1 MGRAPR
7 ALCPPGRARVFRR
20 EHFRRGAPGNRRGQE
35 AIPLNIIFDQERLRR
50 LIANLK
56 ILTGVPANILDPEG
70 RDINLFRG
78 HPPFCRAINDL
89 PEGHERCVACDQC
102 KIRHY
107 TAEQG
112 FQFYRCHLGIC
123 EAVMPLY
130 DRKNP
135 LAYLAV
141 GCYLDDSPMEDQWE
155 RTRALLDWWP
165 GGPDSLKE
173 AFFQFRQYSQ
183 QEIQAYAET
192 LEALSA
198 YIQLKGMILA
208 TEQTDSQRLALYL
221 DEHYMEKLSLSSLSQ
236 ALHIG
241 RTKLCSLA
249 KDLSGGRTL
258 SHLITQKRMEAAQ
271 RLLIQSS
278 LPISAVADAVGISDY
293 NYFSKVFRSFTGITP
308 SGYRKLSRA
317 SQSPDGRAPGEAGP

>member
-1 MGRAPR
+1 MNT
-7 ALCPPGRARVFRR
+7 L
-20 EHFRRGAPGNRRGQE
+20 
-35 AIPLNIIFDQERLRR
+35 FDEEQLRR

-89 PEGHERCVACDQC
+89 PEGHERCIACDQC

-107 TAEQG
+107 TAERG
-112 FQFYRCHLGIC
+112 FQFYRCHVGIC

-130 DRKNP
+130 DRKTP

-141 GCYLDDSPMEDQWE
+141 GCYLDDSPMEEQWE
-155 RTRALLDWWP
+155 HTRSLLDWWP

-183 QEIQAYAET
+183 QEVQAYAET

-208 TEQTDSQRLALYL
+208 TEQTDAQKLALYL
-221 DEHYMEKLSLSSLSQ
+221 DEHYMEKLSLASISRH
-236 ALHIG
+236 LHIG
-241 RTKLCSLA
+241 RTKLCAIA
-249 KDLSGGRTL
+249 KELSGGETL
-258 SHLITQKRMEAAQ
+258 SYLIARRRIDAAK
-271 RLLIQSS
+271 RLLLQSNM
-278 LPISAVADAVGISDY
+278 PISAVAESVGISDY
-293 NYFSKVFRSFTGITP
+293 NYFSKVFRSMTGTTP
-308 SGYRKLSRA
+308 STFRKKVRG
-317 SQSPDGRAPGEAGP
+317 Q

>member
-1 MGRAPR
+1 MNT
-7 ALCPPGRARVFRR
+7 L
-20 EHFRRGAPGNRRGQE
+20 
-35 AIPLNIIFDQERLRR
+35 FDEEQLRR

-89 PEGHERCVACDQC
+89 PEGHERCIACDQC

-107 TAEQG
+107 TAERG
-112 FQFYRCHLGIC
+112 FQFYRCHVGIC

-141 GCYLDDSPMEDQWE
+141 GCYLDDSPMEEQWE
-155 RTRALLDWWP
+155 HTRSLLDWWP
-165 GGPDSLKE
+165 GGPDTLKE

-208 TEQTDSQRLALYL
+208 TEQTDAQKLALYL
-221 DEHYMEKLSLSSLSQ
+221 DEHYMEKLSLASISRH
-236 ALHIG
+236 LHIG
-241 RTKLCSLA
+241 RTKLCAIA
-249 KDLSGGRTL
+249 KELSGGETL
-258 SHLITQKRMEAAQ
+258 SYLIARRRIDAAK
-271 RLLIQSS
+271 RLLLQSS
-278 LPISAVADAVGISDY
+278 MPISAVGETVGVSDY
-293 NYFSKVFRSFTGITP
+293 NYFSKVFRSMTGTTP
-308 SGYRKLSRA
+308 STFRKKVRG
-317 SQSPDGRAPGEAGP
+317 Q

>member
-1 MGRAPR
+1 MGV
-7 ALCPPGRARVFRR
+7 PPCSPACQAGEESFTV
-20 EHFRRGAPGNRRGQE
+20 GGVGVNT
-35 AIPLNIIFDQERLRR
+35 LFDEEQLRR

-89 PEGHERCVACDQC
+89 PEGHERCIACDQC

-107 TAEQG
+107 TAERG
-112 FQFYRCHLGIC
+112 FQFYRCHVGIC

-141 GCYLDDSPMEDQWE
+141 GCYLDDSPMEEQWE
-155 RTRALLDWWP
+155 HTRSLLDWWP

-183 QEIQAYAET
+183 QEVQAYAET

-208 TEQTDSQRLALYL
+208 TEQTDAQKLALYL
-221 DEHYMEKLSLSSLSQ
+221 DEHYMEKLSLASISRH
-236 ALHIG
+236 LHIG
-241 RTKLCSLA
+241 RTKLCAIA
-249 KDLSGGRTL
+249 KELSGGETL
-258 SHLITQKRMEAAQ
+258 SYLIARRRIDAAK
-271 RLLIQSS
+271 RLLLQSNM
-278 LPISAVADAVGISDY
+278 PISAVAESVGISDY
-293 NYFSKVFRSFTGITP
+293 NYFSKVFRSMTGTTP
-308 SGYRKLSRA
+308 STFRKKVRG
-317 SQSPDGRAPGEAGP
+317 Q

>member
-1 MGRAPR
+1 MGGVGVNT
-7 ALCPPGRARVFRR
+7 L
-20 EHFRRGAPGNRRGQE
+20 
-35 AIPLNIIFDQERLRR
+35 FDEEQLRR

-89 PEGHERCVACDQC
+89 PEGHERCIACDQC

-107 TAEQG
+107 TAERG
-112 FQFYRCHLGIC
+112 FQFYRCHVGIC

-141 GCYLDDSPMEDQWE
+141 GCYLDDSPMEEQWE
-155 RTRALLDWWP
+155 HTRSLLDWWP
-165 GGPDSLKE
+165 GGPDTLKE

-208 TEQTDSQRLALYL
+208 TEQTDAQKLALYL
-221 DEHYMEKLSLSSLSQ
+221 DEHYMEKLSLASISRH
-236 ALHIG
+236 LHIG
-241 RTKLCSLA
+241 RTKLCAIA
-249 KDLSGGRTL
+249 KELSGGETL
-258 SHLITQKRMEAAQ
+258 SYLIARRRIDAAK
-271 RLLIQSS
+271 RLLLQSNM
-278 LPISAVADAVGISDY
+278 PISAVAESVGISDY
-293 NYFSKVFRSFTGITP
+293 NYFSKVFRSMTGTTP
-308 SGYRKLSRA
+308 STFRKKVRG
-317 SQSPDGRAPGEAGP
+317 Q

>member
-1 MGRAPR
+1 MNT
-7 ALCPPGRARVFRR
+7 L
-20 EHFRRGAPGNRRGQE
+20 
-35 AIPLNIIFDQERLRR
+35 FDEEQLRR

-89 PEGHERCVACDQC
+89 PEGHERCIACDQC

-107 TAEQG
+107 TAERG
-112 FQFYRCHLGIC
+112 FQFYRCHVGIC

-141 GCYLDDSPMEDQWE
+141 GCYLDDSPMEEQWE
-155 RTRALLDWWP
+155 HTRSLLDWWP

-183 QEIQAYAET
+183 QEVQAYAET

-208 TEQTDSQRLALYL
+208 TEQTDAQKLALYL
-221 DEHYMEKLSLSSLSQ
+221 DEHYMEKLSLASISRH
-236 ALHIG
+236 LHIG
-241 RTKLCSLA
+241 RTKLCAIA
-249 KDLSGGRTL
+249 KELSKGETL
-258 SHLITQKRMEAAQ
+258 SWLIAQ
-271 RLLIQSS
+271 RRINAAKRLLLQSNM
-278 LPISAVADAVGISDY
+278 PISAVAESVGISDY
-293 NYFSKVFRSFTGITP
+293 NYFSKVFRSMTGTTP
-308 SGYRKLSRA
+308 STFRKKVRG
-317 SQSPDGRAPGEAGP
+317 Q